1 MDNMNYLH
9 QHFSKY
15 MKKKYVKSFF
25 LSPTNKNE
33 ISRIIFSF
41 NPNKSTSPNGIPTK
55 ILKLLKEEISSDL
68 SDIYNISF
76 SMAV

>member
-1 MDNMNYLH
+1 MNYLR
-9 QHFSKY
+9 QHFSEY
-15 MKKKYVKSFF
+15 MKKKYFKSFF

-33 ISRIIFSF
+33 ISSIIFSF
-41 NPNKSTSPNGIPTK
+41 NPNKSTSPNSIPTK
-55 ILKLLKEEISSDL
+55 ILKLLKEKIFSDL